1 METQFFSFSGM
12 IEAMDI
18 KEDPCNDFYRY
29 ACGGWLKSTPIP
41 DSRMRYS
48 RFEKL
53 AEDNNVVIR
62 GILTNLIKGK
72 RNATVG

>member
-1 METQFFSFSGM
+1 METQFLSFSGM

-41 DSRMRYS
+41 DSRMHYS